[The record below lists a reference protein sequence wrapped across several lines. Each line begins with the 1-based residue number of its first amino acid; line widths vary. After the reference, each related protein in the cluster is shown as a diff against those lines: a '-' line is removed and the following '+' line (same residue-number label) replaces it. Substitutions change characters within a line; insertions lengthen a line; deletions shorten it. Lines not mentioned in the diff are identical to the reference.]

1 MQFRRNIQK
10 DLEKQISTAE
20 IVVLTGMR
28 RTGKTTLL
36 KMIFDK
42 IDSENKVFLDLEN
55 ILDQQIFEESDFN
68 NIWSNLSTFGITQ
81 NKKSYVFIDEVQLM
95 PSIVRIVK
103 YLFDHYDVKFFLT
116 GSSSFY
122 LKNLFPESL
131 AGRKNLFHLSPLT
144 FNEFLIFKG
153 HKVEYKTSFYEK
165 DKVKNKIKH
174 EKMTKLLDEYVNFGG
189 FPQVVLENNTARK
202 KDVLSDIFNSYFQ
215 HDVQI
220 LADFKK
226 IDAFKKLLL
235 LLSRRVGSKLD
246 ITKLASNVSV
256 SRETVYNYLSFL
268 ENTFFIKLLSPFS
281 QNIDREVSGAKK
293 VYLCD
298 TGILNLIGKTS
309 EGSLFENAVLMNLI
323 DYQNI
328 NYYQKRSGA
337 EIDFLVNEVNTALEV
352 KITGDSADLRKLKNN
367 AAKIGFNNSFI
378 ITREFNSIEGIIP
391 FEEL

>member
-1 MQFRRNIQK
+1 MQYRRKIQK
-10 DLEKQISTAE
+10 DLEESINTKE

-42 IDSENKVFLDLEN
+42 IESDNKVFLDLEN

-68 NIWSNLSTFGITQ
+68 NIWANLSHYGINP
-81 NKKSYVFIDEVQLM
+81 NKKSYIFIDEVQLM
-95 PSIVRIVK
+95 PAVVKIVK
-103 YLFDHYDVKFFLT
+103 YLFDHYEVKFFLT

-131 AGRKNLFHLSPLT
+131 AGRKKLFHLSPLT
-144 FNEFLIFKG
+144 FQEFLIFKG
-153 HKVEYKTSFYEK
+153 AKTDNAADFLEK
-165 DKVKNKIKH
+165 DKAKNKIKH
-174 EKMTKLLDEYVNFGG
+174 ERMTKLIDEYVNYGG
-189 FPQVVLENNTARK
+189 FPQVVLENNIDK
-202 KDVLSDIFNSYFQ
+202 KNEVLSDIFNSYFQ

-235 LLSRRVGSKLD
+235 LLSKRVGSKLD
-246 ITKLASNVSV
+246 ITKLASNISV

-281 QNIDREVSGAKK
+281 RNIDREVSGTKK

-298 TGILNLIGKTS
+298 TGILNLIGKVS
-309 EGSLFENAVLMNLI
+309 EGSLFENAVLMNFI
-323 DYQNI
+323 DYNNI
-328 NYYQKRSGA
+328 NYYQKRSGI
-337 EIDFLVNEVNTALEV
+337 EIDFLIGEINTAFEV
-352 KITGDSADLRKLKNN
+352 KITGDSSDLRKLKKN
-367 AAKIGFNNSFI
+367 AEKIGFNNSFV
-378 ITREFNSIEGIIP
+378 ITREFSEIEGLIP

>member
-1 MQFRRNIQK
+1 MQYRRKIQK
-10 DLEKQISTAE
+10 DLEESINTKE

-42 IDSENKVFLDLEN
+42 IESDNKVFLDLEN

-68 NIWSNLSTFGITQ
+68 NIWANLSHYGINP
-81 NKKSYVFIDEVQLM
+81 NKKSYIFIDEVQLM
-95 PSIVRIVK
+95 PVVVKIVK

-131 AGRKNLFHLSPLT
+131 AGRKKLFHLSPLT
-144 FNEFLIFKG
+144 FQEFLIFKG
-153 HKVEYKTSFYEK
+153 AKTDNAADFLEK
-165 DKVKNKIKH
+165 DKAKNKIKH
-174 EKMTKLLDEYVNFGG
+174 ERMTKLIDEYVNYGG
-189 FPQVVLENNTARK
+189 FPQVVLENNIDRK
-202 KDVLSDIFNSYFQ
+202 KEVLSDIFNSYFQ

-235 LLSRRVGSKLD
+235 LLSKRVGSKLD
-246 ITKLASNVSV
+246 ITKLASNISV

-281 QNIDREVSGAKK
+281 RNIDREVSGTKK

-298 TGILNLIGKTS
+298 TGILNLIGKVS
-309 EGSLFENAVLMNLI
+309 EGSLFENAVLMNFI
-323 DYQNI
+323 DYNNI
-328 NYYQKRSGA
+328 NYYQKRSGI
-337 EIDFLVNEVNTALEV
+337 EIDFLIGEINTAFEV
-352 KITGDSADLRKLKNN
+352 KITGDSSDLRKLKKN
-367 AAKIGFNNSFI
+367 AEKIGFNNSFV
-378 ITREFNSIEGIIP
+378 ITREFSEIEGLIP

>member
-1 MQFRRNIQK
+1 MQYRRKIQK
-10 DLEKQISTAE
+10 DLEESINTKE

-42 IDSENKVFLDLEN
+42 IESDNKVFLDLEN

-68 NIWSNLSTFGITQ
+68 NIWANLSHYGINP
-81 NKKSYVFIDEVQLM
+81 NKKSYIFIDEVQLM
-95 PSIVRIVK
+95 PAVVKIVK

-131 AGRKNLFHLSPLT
+131 AGRKKLFHLSPLT
-144 FNEFLIFKG
+144 FQEFLIFKG
-153 HKVEYKTSFYEK
+153 AKTDNAADFLEK
-165 DKVKNKIKH
+165 DKAKNKIKH
-174 EKMTKLLDEYVNFGG
+174 ERMTKLIDEYVNYGG
-189 FPQVVLENNTARK
+189 FPQVVLENNIDK
-202 KDVLSDIFNSYFQ
+202 KNEVLSDIFNSYFQ

-235 LLSRRVGSKLD
+235 LLSKRVGSKLD
-246 ITKLASNVSV
+246 ITKLASNISV

-281 QNIDREVSGAKK
+281 RNIDREVSGTKK

-298 TGILNLIGKTS
+298 TGILNLIGKVS
-309 EGSLFENAVLMNLI
+309 EGSLFENAVLMNFI
-323 DYQNI
+323 DYNNI
-328 NYYQKRSGA
+328 NYYQKRSGI
-337 EIDFLVNEVNTALEV
+337 EIDFLIGEINTAFEV
-352 KITGDSADLRKLKNN
+352 KITGDSSDLRKLKKN
-367 AAKIGFNNSFI
+367 AEKIGFNNSFV
-378 ITREFNSIEGIIP
+378 ITREFSEIEGLIP

>member
-1 MQFRRNIQK
+1 MQYRRKIQK
-10 DLEKQISTAE
+10 DLEESINTKE

-42 IDSENKVFLDLEN
+42 IESDNKVFLDLEN

-68 NIWSNLSTFGITQ
+68 NIWANLSNYGINP
-81 NKKSYVFIDEVQLM
+81 NKKSYIFIDEVQLM
-95 PSIVRIVK
+95 PVVVKIVK

-131 AGRKNLFHLSPLT
+131 AGRKKLFHLSPLT
-144 FNEFLIFKG
+144 FQEFLIFKG
-153 HKVEYKTSFYEK
+153 AKTDNAADFLEK
-165 DKVKNKIKH
+165 DKAKNKIKH
-174 EKMTKLLDEYVNFGG
+174 ERMTKLIDEYVNYGG
-189 FPQVVLENNTARK
+189 FPQVVLENNIDRK
-202 KDVLSDIFNSYFQ
+202 KEVLSDIFNSYFQ

-235 LLSRRVGSKLD
+235 LLSKRVGSKLD
-246 ITKLASNVSV
+246 ITKLASNISV

-281 QNIDREVSGAKK
+281 RNIDREVSGTKK

-298 TGILNLIGKTS
+298 TGILNLIGKVS
-309 EGSLFENAVLMNLI
+309 EGSLFENAVLMNFI
-323 DYQNI
+323 DYSNI
-328 NYYQKRSGA
+328 NYYQKRSGI
-337 EIDFLVNEVNTALEV
+337 EIDFLIGEINTAFEV
-352 KITGDSADLRKLKNN
+352 KITGDSSDLRKLKKN
-367 AAKIGFNNSFI
+367 AEKIGFNNSFV
-378 ITREFNSIEGIIP
+378 ITREFSEIEGIIP

>member
-1 MQFRRNIQK
+1 MQFRRKIQEY
-10 DLEKQISTAE
+10 LEKQISTRE

-36 KMIFDK
+36 KMIYDK
-42 IDSENKVFLDLEN
+42 IDDENKVFLDLEN
-55 ILDQQIFEESDFN
+55 ILDQRVFEESDFN
-68 NIWSNLSTFGITQ
+68 NIWSNLSAFGITKS
-81 NKKSYVFIDEVQLM
+81 KKSYLFIDEVQLM

-131 AGRKNLFHLSPLT
+131 AGRKNIFHLSPLT
-144 FNEFLIFKG
+144 FQEFLVFKG
-153 HKVEYKTSFYEK
+153 HKFDRNTSFLEK
-165 DKVKNKIKH
+165 DKLKNKIKH
-174 EKMTKLLDEYVNFGG
+174 EKLTKLVDEYIRYGG
-189 FPQVVLENNTARK
+189 FPQVVLENNIEK
-202 KDVLSDIFNSYFQ
+202 KRDALSDIFNSYFQ
-215 HDVQI
+215 HDVRI

-235 LLSRRVGSKLD
+235 LLSKRAGSKLD
-246 ITKLASNVSV
+246 ITKLASNISV

-268 ENTFFIKLLSPFS
+268 ENTYFIKLLSPFS

-293 VYLCD
+293 IYLCD
-298 TGILNLIGKTS
+298 TGILNLIGNTS

-323 DYQNI
+323 DYNNI
-328 NYYQKRSGA
+328 NYYQKRTGA
-337 EIDFLVNEVNTALEV
+337 EIDFLIGDINTALEV
-352 KITGDSADLRKLKNN
+352 KVTGDSADLRKLKNN
-367 AAKIGFNNSFI
+367 ASKIGFNKAFV
-378 ITREFNSIEGIIP
+378 ITREFSSIEGIVP